1 MSLVNDMLR
10 DLEQRNKKDSV
21 TSSPSPIKA
30 AQAAEYQQP
39 QQDMGGLK
47 LLLVLFSLVVIGVTI
62 WLLLSETFLQSPSN
76 INVNDLQQQVSGN
89 TVTVP
94 QKIEDKTLDIALEE
108 VPNKTVKISDI
119 LWSGTETGGDL
130 VVRLDG
136 AADIQLIGQDRN
148 SVNIAFEDVELEAD
162 LPDVSGR
169 LIDRIDVFRDNSR
182 TELMLTTRIES
193 QFAFRV
199 QHSPTTMILGVL
211 PQEVVS
217 SDIEEQVPQPE
228 VGVVLEPMQIVQ
240 KPVTKTS
247 ALASTQSAV
256 VNSRPM
262 QPIKK
267 TQRIASDEESV
278 VQARKFVQKGQ
289 LAEALRVLE
298 KRIDQSIEGSSSSR
312 GYLATLLLSS
322 GMHQEAQLLLQE
334 SLQIHADD
342 FTLRKLQSR
351 LHISQGNIAE
361 SLSLLRQS
369 LPMVKDDPEY
379 HELLA
384 TAYQQQGMYEQAAKV
399 YFTLLQHKSNT
410 PRWWVGMAYS
420 LELDKRYEEALR
432 AYRSA
437 VQIPGISASL
447 KTYTEQR
454 LQALSRR

>member
-30 AQAAEYQQP
+30 AQAAEYQQS
-39 QQDMGGLK
+39 QQNMGGLK

-62 WLLLSETFLQSPSN
+62 WLLLSERFLQSPSN
-76 INVNDLQQQVSGN
+76 TNVNDIQQQVAGN

-94 QKIEDKTLDIALEE
+94 QKTEDKTLDIALEE
-108 VPNKTVKISDI
+108 VPDKTVKISDI
-119 LWSGTETGGDL
+119 LWSGTEAGGDL

-136 AADIQLIGQDRN
+136 AADIQLLGQDRN

-162 LPDVSGR
+162 LPDVSGP

-211 PQEVVS
+211 PQAVVS
-217 SDIEEQVPQPE
+217 SGIKENISQPE
-228 VGVVLEPMQIVQ
+228 VEVVPEPVQKMQ
-240 KPVTKTS
+240 KPVTKTT
-247 ALASTQSAV
+247 ALASAQTV
-256 VNSRPM
+256 VVDSRPM

-278 VQARKFVQKGQ
+278 IQARKFVQKGQ

-298 KRIDQSIEGSSSSR
+298 KRIDQNNEGSSSSR

-351 LHISQGNIAE
+351 LLLSQGNTAE

-369 LPMVKDDPEY
+369 LPMVKEDPEY

-399 YFTLLQHKSNT
+399 YFTLLQHKNNT

-420 LELDKRYEEALR
+420 LELDKRYGEALR

-447 KTYTEQR
+447 KTYAEQR
-454 LQALSRR
+454 LQTLSRR